1 MPRVNP
7 SPAASGLRVSQ
18 AFVAGAGLVALAAL
32 FGALHRL
39 GSVDLRPYI
48 VETIA
53 LCMAAGIV
61 YLVALWALEHTPN
74 HRWAFWLIL
83 AGALIF
89 RLQLFPLQPSLSD
102 DVLRY
107 RWEGRI
113 QAAGWNPYTIKPDDP
128 RLASLRDEHFA
139 ATPGRDIPSIYPP
152 LLELVYHATY
162 RALPATPGMASLILF
177 KLPFLAADLFLV
189 GLLAGWVRST
199 GGGNAL
205 VALYAWNPLVV
216 VEFAASG
223 HNDALATACVVAACV
238 MILRGRGTVSTLLL
252 AAATLLK
259 WFPVALFP
267 LWLQRMNWPR
277 APWSWINAAL
287 ALALAAA
294 CAWPYRNAWPQILES
309 VAYYESRWQTNNASL
324 YALLKWLSGSHD
336 LAAGV
341 GVGVVAGLAL
351 WAAARRLDGVRAA
364 YLIFGAIL
372 MLSPNAFPWYFTWM
386 VPLLVFFPNSA
397 WLLLTVLQFLSY
409 HVLLDYQATGAW
421 RFQPLYLWLT
431 YGPFY
436 GLLIWQAW
444 RKGKVEELKG

>member
-1 MPRVNP
+1 MGSV
-7 SPAASGLRVSQ
+7 ATQLLRHQ
-18 AFVAGAGLVALAAL
+18 AVVAGAGLAALAAP
-32 FGALHRL
+32 FGALRAL
-39 GSVDLRPYI
+39 GSAGMATYV
-48 VETIA
+48 VEAIA
-53 LCMAAGIV
+53 ICMAAGV
-61 YLVALWALEHTPN
+61 AYLVVLYSLEHTPN

-83 AGALIF
+83 AGALLF
-89 RLQLFPLQPSLSD
+89 RLQLFPLQPALSD

-107 RWEGRI
+107 RWEGRV
-113 QAAGWNPYTIKPDDP
+113 QAEGWNPYTIKPDDP
-128 RLASLRDEHFA
+128 RLASLRDERFA
-139 ATPGRDIPSIYPP
+139 AVPGRDIPSIYPP

-162 RALPATPGMASLILF
+162 RALPESTGTASLVLF
-177 KLPFLAADLFLV
+177 KLPFLVADLFLV
-189 GLLAGWVRST
+189 GLVAGWVRST

-259 WFPVALFP
+259 WFPAALFP
-267 LWLQRMNWPR
+267 LWLRRMNWPR
-277 APWSWINAAL
+277 APWSWVNAGL

-294 CAWPYRNAWPQILES
+294 CAWPYRDAWPQILES
-309 VAYYESRWQTNNASL
+309 LAYYESRWQTNNASL

-351 WAAARRLDGVRAA
+351 WAAARRLDGVRGA
-364 YLIFGAIL
+364 YLLFGAIL
-372 MLSPNAFPWYFTWM
+372 LLSPNAFPWYFTWI

-397 WLLLTVLQFLSY
+397 WLMLTVLQFLSY
-409 HVLLDYQATGAW
+409 HVLLDYNATGTW

-436 GLLIWQAW
+436 ALLLWQGW
-444 RKGKVEELKG
+444 REKVEWLKG